1 MKTLQMT
8 DVKIVV
14 DEKPP
19 TKSPITVERVILGCA
34 TCPKYMFVCMLYAVA
49 SVSRIDK
56 IIGLFCK
63 IAL

>member
-1 MKTLQMT
+1 MKTPQMT

-56 IIGLFCK
+56 L
-63 IAL
+63 